1 MSQQTPSHRA
11 EHSRLSL
18 LGDGSVPGEI
28 VGAAAFQS
36 QVEEGDYYRRN
47 CNVDDQRVLAG
58 ADDQVRLPGLGWR
71 STCFYLLPTGR

>member
-36 QVEEGDYYRRN
+36 QVEEGDDHR
-47 CNVDDQRVLAG
+47 DDCDVY
-58 ADDQVRLPGLGWR
+58 DQ
-71 STCFYLLPTGR
+71 